1 MLFSSIPFLYY
12 FLPLVLV
19 CYFCVPF
26 RWKNFILLFFSLIFY
41 SWGEPRYIFLM
52 VLSILLGYIEGILIE
67 RKKHSRL
74 ILAGACCILLGLLMY
89 FKYIDF
95 LIGNLNAI
103 GLSIP
108 LFHIAL
114 PIGIS
119 FYTFQI
125 LSYLIDVYRKDCTA
139 QTNLISFGAYVSMFP
154 QLIAGPIVRYKDI
167 AAQLEVR
174 KHSVEKAALG
184 IRKYCRDRQPY
195 HYNRK
200 NQNKSAAQRKMH
212 TANNREQ
219 NGLWRFGRYCKAR
232 RESSQEELFWIIQI

>member
-1 MLFSSIPFLYY
+1 
-12 FLPLVLV
+12 
-19 CYFCVPF
+19 
-26 RWKNFILLFFSLIFY
+26 
-41 SWGEPRYIFLM
+41 
-52 VLSILLGYIEGILIE
+52 
-67 RKKHSRL
+67 
-74 ILAGACCILLGLLMY
+74 MY

-174 KHSVEKAALG
+174 KRSVEKAALG
-184 IRKYCRDRQPY
+184 IRKFILGLSKKVLLANSSRRALQYLPNLHRPFC
-195 HYNRK
+195 
-200 NQNKSAAQRKMH
+200 SLLLAVCIFLCAAD
-212 TANNREQ
+212 
-219 NGLWRFGRYCKAR
+219 
-232 RESSQEELFWIIQI
+232 LF

>member
-1 MLFSSIPFLYY
+1 MEEFHSAFLQSHILFLGRTTY
-12 FLPLVLV
+12 
-19 CYFCVPF
+19 
-26 RWKNFILLFFSLIFY
+26 IF
-41 SWGEPRYIFLM
+41 FLM

-74 ILAGACCILLGLLMY
+74 ILAGACCIHLGLLMY

-125 LSYLIDVYRKDCTA
+125 LSYLIDVYQKDCTA
-139 QTNLISFGAYVSMFP
+139 Q
-154 QLIAGPIVRYKDI
+154 
-167 AAQLEVR
+167 
-174 KHSVEKAALG
+174 
-184 IRKYCRDRQPY
+184 
-195 HYNRK
+195 
-200 NQNKSAAQRKMH
+200 
-212 TANNREQ
+212 
-219 NGLWRFGRYCKAR
+219 
-232 RESSQEELFWIIQI
+232 QI

>member
-74 ILAGACCILLGLLMY
+74 ILAGACCIHLGLLMY

-119 FYTFQI
+119 FYTFE
-125 LSYLIDVYRKDCTA
+125 LSHRCVSKRLYGADKSDFFWSICVDVPAVDRRTDRAVQRHCSTA
-139 QTNLISFGAYVSMFP
+139 
-154 QLIAGPIVRYKDI
+154 
-167 AAQLEVR
+167 
-174 KHSVEKAALG
+174 
-184 IRKYCRDRQPY
+184 
-195 HYNRK
+195 
-200 NQNKSAAQRKMH
+200 
-212 TANNREQ
+212 
-219 NGLWRFGRYCKAR
+219 
-232 RESSQEELFWIIQI
+232 

>member
-74 ILAGACCILLGLLMY
+74 ILAGACCIHLGLLMY
-89 FKYIDF
+89 FKYVDF
-95 LIGNLNAI
+95 LIRNLNAI

-174 KHSVEKAALG
+174 KH
-184 IRKYCRDRQPY
+184 I
-195 HYNRK
+195 
-200 NQNKSAAQRKMH
+200 
-212 TANNREQ
+212 
-219 NGLWRFGRYCKAR
+219 
-232 RESSQEELFWIIQI
+232 WIIQKSTSCELSRCALQYLSNLHRPFCSLLLAVCIFLCATDLF